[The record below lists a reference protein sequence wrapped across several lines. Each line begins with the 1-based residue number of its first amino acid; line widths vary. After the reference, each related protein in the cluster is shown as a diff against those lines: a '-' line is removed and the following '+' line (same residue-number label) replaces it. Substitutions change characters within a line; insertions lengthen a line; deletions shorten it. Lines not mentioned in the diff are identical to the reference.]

1 MRVYYDYQDRKSDSN
16 RCHREEEREERRCR
30 CEEERE
36 EKRCCCHEEKRCRC
50 HEEKRCH
57 CDEDRRCDHEEKC
70 CDHHKF
76 AHCCP
81 KNPCPYP
88 IIFECTQGTGTEI
101 TQTIVNGA
109 ACGTTNFFA
118 PRSLGCLT
126 IDTTCLKNPVV
137 KFDFC
142 SIIKYR
148 ASTDANI
155 PVRLTFQLCKVCDE
169 GSEMCCGTWNYTAA
183 LDEVNEQL
191 TTSFCFSNC
200 ECNTCPGCCTY
211 IVKLIEAVNLIDGD
225 ILIVNS
231 PTLSAIAK
239 SSC

>member
-16 RCHREEEREERRCR
+16 RCHCDEER
-30 CEEERE
+30 
-36 EKRCCCHEEKRCRC
+36 EEKRCRC

-57 CDEDRRCDHEEKC
+57 CDEDRKCGHEEKC
-70 CDHHKF
+70 CDRHKF

-88 IIFECTQGTGTEI
+88 ILFECTQGTGTEI
-101 TQTIVNGA
+101 TQTIVSTN
-109 ACGTTNFFA
+109 GTTNFFA

-148 ASTDANI
+148 ASTDANT
-155 PVRLTFQLCKVCDE
+155 PVRLTFQLCKICDE

-183 LDEVNEQL
+183 LDEENEQL
-191 TTSFCFSNC
+191 TTSFCFSHC
-200 ECNTCPGCCTY
+200 DCNTCPGCCTY
-211 IVKLIEAVNLIDGD
+211 IVKLIEAVNLISGD
-225 ILIVNS
+225 ILIVTS
-231 PTLSAIAK
+231 PSLSAIAK

>member
-1 MRVYYDYQDRKSDSN
+1 MRVYYDYQDKKSDYN
-16 RCHREEEREERRCR
+16 KCDYNDDRRYDDRRHDDKKCHCD
-30 CEEERE
+30 E
-36 EKRCCCHEEKRCRC
+36 EKRCCCHEEK
-50 HEEKRCH
+50 KCH
-57 CDEDRRCDHEEKC
+57 CDHDRRCDHDDQC
-70 CDHHKF
+70 CDRHKF

-88 IIFECTQGTGTEI
+88 IIFECTSGTGTEI
-101 TQTIVNGA
+101 TQTIIPGPGA
-109 ACGTTNFFA
+109 NNGTTNFFA
-118 PRSLGCLT
+118 PRSIGCLT

-148 ASTDANI
+148 SSGPNTVT
-155 PVRLTFQLCKVCDE
+155 PVRLTFQLCKICDE

-183 LDEVNEQL
+183 LDVENEQL

-211 IVKLIEAVNLIDGD
+211 IVKISEAVNLADGD
-225 ILIVNS
+225 ILIVTS

-239 SSC
+239 SAC

>member
-1 MRVYYDYQDRKSDSN
+1 MRVYYDYQDKKSDYN
-16 RCHREEEREERRCR
+16 KCDYNDDRRY
-30 CEEERE
+30 ED
-36 EKRCCCHEEKRCRC
+36 KKCRC
-50 HEEKRCH
+50 HEEKKCY
-57 CDEDRRCDHEEKC
+57 CDHEKKCDYDDNC
-70 CDHHKF
+70 CDRHKY

-88 IIFECTQGTGTEI
+88 ILFECTSGTGTEI
-101 TQTIVNGA
+101 TQTIVNGDLN
-109 ACGTTNFFA
+109 GTTNFFA

-148 ASTDANI
+148 SSGNNPAV
-155 PVRLTFQLCKVCDE
+155 PVRLTFQLCKICDE

-183 LDEVNEQL
+183 LEEENEQL
-191 TTSFCFSNC
+191 TTSFCFSHC

-211 IVKLIEAVNLIDGD
+211 TVKLIEAVNLISGD

-239 SSC
+239 SAC